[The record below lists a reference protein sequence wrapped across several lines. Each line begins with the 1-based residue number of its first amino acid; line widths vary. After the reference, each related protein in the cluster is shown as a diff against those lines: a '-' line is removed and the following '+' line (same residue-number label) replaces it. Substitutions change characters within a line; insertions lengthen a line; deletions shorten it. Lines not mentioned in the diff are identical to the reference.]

1 MDLLKPLPDKG
12 RSMRVL
18 NHLFENNRNWAQGI
32 LQKDPGFFKVLSNQ
46 QKPEYLWIGCSDSR
60 VPANQIIGLQP
71 GEVFVHRNIANMVIH
86 TDMNCLSVIQY
97 AVDFLKVKHII
108 VCGHYGCGGVEGA
121 MDCRPQGLV
130 DNWLR
135 HIRDI
140 YQKYE
145 STLDRITDR
154 KCRSNKLCELNVIE
168 QVSNVCHT
176 TIVQEAWRRGQE
188 LTVHGWIY
196 GLENGL
202 MRDLHV
208 CVCEAAEL
216 SEIYRI
222 AVDEELEESS

>member
-1 MDLLKPLPDKG
+1 
-12 RSMRVL
+12 MRVL
-18 NHLFENNRNWAQGI
+18 NHLFENNRTWAQGI
-32 LQKDPGFFKVLSNQ
+32 LQKDPDFFKVLSDQ

-121 MDCRPQGLV
+121 MDSRPQGLV

-154 KCRSNKLCELNVIE
+154 KCRSTKLCELNVIE

-188 LTVHGWIY
+188 LAVHGWIY

-202 MRDLHV
+202 IRDLHV
-208 CVCEAAEL
+208 CVREATEL

-222 AVDEELEESS
+222 AVDEELQQSS